1 MVNINANPLLT
12 DLLEILRPSR
22 GDGDTRQESV
32 RRITGALQR
41 LARRSPTYRCHT
53 CGFSGQ
59 MLFWQCPTCKS
70 WGSSRPLARFQ
81 FDASIS

>member
-1 MVNINANPLLT
+1 
-12 DLLEILRPSR
+12 
-22 GDGDTRQESV
+22 
-32 RRITGALQR
+32 
-41 LARRSPTYRCHT
+41 
-53 CGFSGQ
+53 